1 MKSILRFLLRTLLF
15 LFVVV
20 NIITAF
26 HAYKFTH
33 FYDPDQVKVKRNED
47 KSGWDKT
54 SDILFGA
61 KAVKQKNRVADSA
74 WQTVQLTTAKGLKL
88 EGWYIS
94 RDSAKGTVILFHG
107 HGGSRSGVVN
117 EALRFHDMGY
127 NTLLMDFRAHGNS
140 QGNTCTIGYE
150 ESEDVKLAFDH
161 IRGKG
166 EKHIILW
173 GISMGAAAVTKA
185 IHDYDL
191 AADKVILEMPFGSI
205 LQAAEGRLSIM
216 KLPREPLASLVTF
229 WGGVEQGFWA
239 FSMKPSRYAR
249 SIHCPTLVQ
258 WGRND
263 PRVSWEETAAVY
275 NNIPA
280 QKKLVIYENSVHKSL
295 YDQEPEKWIKEVS
308 NFLQ

>member
-1 MKSILRFLLRTLLF
+1 MKRTIRFLLKTLLTI
-15 LFVVV
+15 FVIV
-20 NIITAF
+20 NVITAF

-33 FYDPDQVKVKRNED
+33 FYDADKVKVKRNED
-47 KSGWDKT
+47 KTGWDKT
-54 SDILFGA
+54 KDILFGV
-61 KAVKQKNRVADSA
+61 KAVKQKNRATDSA
-74 WQTVQLTTAKGLKL
+74 WQTVQLTTVNGLKL
-88 EGWYIS
+88 EGWYIPK
-94 RDSAKGTVILFHG
+94 DSAKGTVILFHG
-107 HGGSRSGVVN
+107 HAGTRSGVVH

-140 QGNTCTIGYE
+140 QGNTCTIGFLE
-150 ESEDVKLAFDH
+150 AEDVKLAYDH

-166 EKHIILW
+166 EKHIVLW

-185 IHDYDL
+185 MHDYDL
-191 AADKVILEMPFGSI
+191 GADKVILEMPFGSI
-205 LQAAEGRLSIM
+205 VQAAEGRLAIM

-229 WGGVEQGFWA
+229 WGSVEQGFWA
-239 FSMKPSRYAR
+239 FDMKPSRYAR

-263 PRVSWEETAAVY
+263 PRVSWEETAAIY

-280 QKKLVIYENSVHKSL
+280 QKKLVIYENSGHESL
-295 YDQEPEKWIKEVS
+295 CDKETDKWTKEVS